1 MAGRGRHSTVDH
13 NTKITC
19 AANDADGRREHWDTP
34 DVDLIDLVLVSH
46 HITCV
51 LDKLRRSWLE
61 LVHAPTSATHPARRS
76 TASAAS
82 STDVVTQT

>member
-1 MAGRGRHSTVDH
+1 MTTPRSR
-13 NTKITC
+13 
-19 AANDADGRREHWDTP
+19 ADGRREHLDTT
-34 DVDLIDLVLVSH
+34 DLDLVDLVLVR
-46 HITCV
+46 HITCI
-51 LDKLRRSWLE
+51 LDELRRSRLQ